1 MADISKFFEEQ
12 VSSNPEK
19 EYSVLITL
27 KNDKLPSRLLG
38 KGEFVMADTI
48 FSARIS
54 GKEIQSLKNDDEI
67 EAIEPDEAMG
77 IL

>member
-1 MADISKFFEEQ
+1 MADISKFFDEQ